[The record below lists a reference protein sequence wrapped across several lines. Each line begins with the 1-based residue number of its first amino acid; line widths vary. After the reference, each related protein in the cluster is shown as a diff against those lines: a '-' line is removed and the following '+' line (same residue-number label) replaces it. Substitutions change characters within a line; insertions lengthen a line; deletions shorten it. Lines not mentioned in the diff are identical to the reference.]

1 LQLQSSASFKSSW
14 AADTTLSLLWV
25 ISGLVGLRG
34 KKRPLY
40 P

>member
-25 ISGLVGLRG
+25 ISGLVACV